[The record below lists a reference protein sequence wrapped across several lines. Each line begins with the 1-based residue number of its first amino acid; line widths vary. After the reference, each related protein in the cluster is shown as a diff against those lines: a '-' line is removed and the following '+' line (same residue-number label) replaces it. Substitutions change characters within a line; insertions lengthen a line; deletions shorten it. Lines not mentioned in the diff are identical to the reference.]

1 MSMVILHQPG
11 YFSLKNVAKYIIG
24 YETTNVESKIKLP

>member
-1 MSMVILHQPG
+1 MSIVILHQMS
-11 YFSLKNVAKYIIG
+11 YFSLKNATEYIIG

>member
-1 MSMVILHQPG
+1 MSMVILHQMG
-11 YFSLKNVAKYIIG
+11 YFALKNAAEYMIG

>member
-1 MSMVILHQPG
+1 MAMVILHQMG
-11 YFSLKNVAKYIIG
+11 YFALKIVAEYMIG